1 MKIVAATPPP
11 SQPMSGLKLGIVRL
25 GRAAGKTKYALLD
38 ERDICLVQQFAFE
51 ARVEINRDG
60 NGAAI
65 YAWAYDITRGRTSG
79 QYVHDLLWE
88 THRGGIAS
96 GWRVVH
102 LNQVTVDNRLDN
114 LALVPVGAKQPS
126 TPSPTTPRDQSLYWV
141 AIQQLPADPVEEQ
154 YGDFVVTRYFNANGE
169 VVEEEEDCYF
179 ECRYPPCTNIEKELR
194 EFSICGRCQEARYCG
209 TYCQQK
215 DWPVH
220 KKLCREKRRPCLT
233 ERPPER

>member
-1 MKIVAATPPP
+1 MRQTAGTVEVRQT
-11 SQPMSGLKLGIVRL
+11 SGTAVEVRETAGIVLEVRQTTCTVVEV
-25 GRAAGKTKYALLD
+25 RQTAGT
-38 ERDICLVQQFAFE
+38 V
-51 ARVEINRDG
+51 VEVRQTAD
-60 NGAAI
+60 
-65 YAWAYDITRGRTSG
+65 TVVEVR
-79 QYVHDLLWE
+79 E

-96 GWRVVH
+96 GWKVIH
-102 LNQVTVDNRLDN
+102 LNRVTVDNRLEN
-114 LALVPVGAKQPS
+114 LALVPVGARQP
-126 TPSPTTPRDQSLYWV
+126 TVTQIATPRDQSLYWV

-169 VVEEEEDCYF
+169 VVEEEEDCYY

>member
-1 MKIVAATPPP
+1 
-11 SQPMSGLKLGIVRL
+11 
-25 GRAAGKTKYALLD
+25 TKYALLD

-51 ARVEINRDG
+51 ARVDIDKDG

-65 YAWAYDITRGRTSG
+65 YAWAYDVTRGRMSG

-88 THRGGIAS
+88 THRGGIAC

-102 LNQVTVDNRLDN
+102 INQVTVDNRLEN
-114 LALVPVGAKQPS
+114 LTLVPTQ
-126 TPSPTTPRDQSLYWV
+126 TTPLL
-141 AIQQLPADPVEEQ
+141 LPADPVEEQ
-154 YGDFVVTRYFNANGE
+154 YGDFVVTRYFNSNGE
-169 VVEEEEDCYF
+169 VVEEEDDCYY
-179 ECRYPPCTNIEKELR
+179 ECRYAPCTNMEKELR

>member
-1 MKIVAATPPP
+1 MPLNTSPHLLVVTSWSALPHQVCQHKHAA
-11 SQPMSGLKLGIVRL
+11 
-25 GRAAGKTKYALLD
+25 TKYALLD